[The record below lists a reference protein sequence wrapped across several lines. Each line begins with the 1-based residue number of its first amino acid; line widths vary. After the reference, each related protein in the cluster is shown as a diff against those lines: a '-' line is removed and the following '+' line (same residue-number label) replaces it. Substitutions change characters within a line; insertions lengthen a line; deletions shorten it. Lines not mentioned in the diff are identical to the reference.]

1 MPKSKRSSLLMIGGL
16 LTATTIAMACGS
28 SNNNNKNAN
37 SAANN
42 AAPSAAASAAA
53 SSAAG
58 SPAAKP
64 STAAGSPAA
73 GGAASSP
80 AAQASGAPPADA
92 APADQQKLTVR
103 LAAEPEFLD
112 PQQSEF
118 EQDIAVEHLLFR
130 GLFVFDK
137 DQTVQPALATV
148 VPSKDNGGISAD
160 GLTYTIKMKTG
171 QKFSNG
177 DPITAQTM
185 EYTLKRELDPK
196 VAGSYAGFYY
206 DIVGG
211 QAYSTALGTKDKPLT
226 PTDAQLQTLQ
236 DAVGVKA
243 IDDTTLQ
250 VKLVAPSGSLLDRL
264 AIWGAYPA
272 DKAVITKF
280 ADKAYDAG
288 NLVGNGP
295 YILKEDAPKDHI
307 TLVANTAYTLTPKP
321 IIQTLTMRFIDDSS
335 QALNAYK
342 NGELDETDVP
352 GTSAAQ
358 VLADPTLSKQVQKFA
373 RQNTRGIEFNDTE
386 KPFDNPKVRL
396 AIAKA
401 VDRDAL
407 AKVVFQ
413 GVVAPG
419 ATWLPPGLAGYDKAN
434 EDIQKYDPAA
444 AKQLLSDAGY
454 PNGAN
459 FPTFKMIL
467 TQSVTNQNLFD
478 FLSKQL
484 KDNLNITIQAD
495 IVDSKTRSQRYTN
508 QQFDLY
514 WGGWNGDYPNADDWT
529 NDLWTTGG
537 TTNKPG
543 YSNKDFDAC
552 VAKAKVESDA
562 KTQATDWSAC
572 DKIFLSDA
580 ALAVME
586 HDLLVQ
592 LFQPKVKGMVASG
605 ADSGW
610 IGESLFESTYIA
622 K

>member
-1 MPKSKRSSLLMIGGL
+1 MPKTTRSSLLVIGSL
-16 LTATTIAMACGS
+16 LTATTLAMACGS
-28 SNNNNKNAN
+28 SNNKNNN
-37 SAANN
+37 ANN
-42 AAPSAAASAAA
+42 AAKPSASAAASAAA
-53 SSAAG
+53 
-58 SPAAKP
+58 

-73 GGAASSP
+73 GGAATAKASAAASAAGGSP
-80 AAQASGAPPADA
+80 AAQANAAPPADA
-92 APADQQKLTVR
+92 APPDQQKLTVR
-103 LAAEPEFLD
+103 LAADPEFLD

-130 GLFVFDK
+130 GLFTFDK
-137 DQTVQPALATV
+137 DQNVVPALATV
-148 VPSKDNGGISAD
+148 VPTKENGGISAD
-160 GLTYTIKMKTG
+160 GLTYTFKLKTG

-177 DPITAQTM
+177 DPITAQTL

-211 QAYSTALGTKDKPLT
+211 QAYSTALGTKDAPKT
-226 PTDAQLQTLQ
+226 PSDAQLQQLA

-243 IDDTTLQ
+243 MDDTTLQ
-250 VKLVAPSGSLLDRL
+250 VKLTAPSGSFLDRM

-272 DKAVITKF
+272 DKAVIDKNG
-280 ADKAYDAG
+280 DKAYQVG
-288 NLVGNGP
+288 NLIGNGP
-295 YILKEDAPKDHI
+295 YILKEDQPKDHI
-307 TLVANTAYTLTPKP
+307 TLVANPNYTLTPKP
-321 IIQTLTMRFIDDSS
+321 IIQTLTIRIIDDSS
-335 QALNAYK
+335 QALNAWK

-352 GTSAAQ
+352 GTSAQ
-358 VLADPTLSKQVQKFA
+358 QIFNDPTLSKQVQKFA

-386 KPFDNPKVRL
+386 KPFDNPQVRL

-401 VDRDAL
+401 VDRNAL
-407 AKVVFQ
+407 AQVVFQ

-444 AKQLLSDAGY
+444 AKQLLAQAGY
-454 PNGAN
+454 PNGQG
-459 FPTFKMIL
+459 FPTFKLIL
-467 TQSVTNQNLFD
+467 TQSPTNQALFD

-495 IVDSKTRSQRYTN
+495 IVDGKTRSQRYTN
-508 QQFDLY
+508 KQFDLY

-537 TTNKPG
+537 STNKPG
-543 YSNKDFDAC
+543 YSDPKFDDC
-552 VAKAKVESDA
+552 VKAAVQETDA
-562 KTQATDWSAC
+562 QKAATDYANC
-572 DKIFLSDA
+572 DKIMLQDA

-592 LFQPKVKGMVASG
+592 LFQPKVKGMIASG

-610 IGESLFESTYIA
+610 IGESLFETTYIS